1 MTIVY
6 TLRLESDKWY
16 VGKTDNITKRYKD
29 HVNGRGAS
37 WTRKYPP
44 IAVAHTIQNATAFDE
59 DKVTKEYM
67 ARYGIENV
75 RGGSYIA
82 ENLDADQITL
92 LQREIW
98 MANDRCIQCG
108 SNDHFVK
115 DCEFKSGN
123 DSISVDSVSSLEDY
137 ECYHCKDIFMNE
149 QVCIDHV
156 HICKT
161 PITFAGVVDPSPDL
175 LPLTHV
181 SQLICRYIRQQR
193 TNGKHNADFP
203 IGHQY
208 KDVLAEIGISVITHM
223 KRQGIQ
229 GAECSI
235 IRNATHMY
243 ICRVIWN

>member
-1 MTIVY
+1 
-6 TLRLESDKWY
+6 
-16 VGKTDNITKRYKD
+16 
-29 HVNGRGAS
+29 VNGRGAS

-44 IAVAHTIQNATAFDE
+44 IALAHTIHNATGFDE

-67 ARYGIENV
+67 AKYGIENV

-82 ENLDADQITL
+82 ENLDTHQITL

-98 MANDRCIQCG
+98 MANDRCLQCG

-115 DCEFKSGN
+115 DCTFKSS
-123 DSISVDSVSSLEDY
+123 DDTFSVDSISSLEDY
-137 ECYHCKDIFMNE
+137 ECYHCEDVFMNE

-161 PITFAGVVDPSPDL
+161 PITFAGIVSPSLDP
-175 LPLTHV
+175 LPLTYV
-181 SQLICRYIRQQR
+181 SQLICRYVRQQR
-193 TNGKHNADFP
+193 TNGKYNADFP

-208 KDVLAEIGISVITHM
+208 KDAIAEIGISVITHM

-229 GAECSI
+229 RVEFSI
-235 IRNATHMY
+235 MRNATGMY
-243 ICRVIWN
+243 ICRVEWN